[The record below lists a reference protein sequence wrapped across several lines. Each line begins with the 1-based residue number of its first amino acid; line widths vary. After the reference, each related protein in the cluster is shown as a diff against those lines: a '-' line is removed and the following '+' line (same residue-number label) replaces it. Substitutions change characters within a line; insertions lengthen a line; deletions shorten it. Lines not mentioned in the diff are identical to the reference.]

1 MQRRPTF
8 SPRPGP
14 VALKLEG
21 VRWSPPSSQLYSSQP
36 QQDGL
41 AAGHRHDDYSIS
53 SIQNSSSRRRNG
65 AGSGENSSAHTYGV
79 AQARPHAGSVTAA
92 AAASDAR
99 AEVINA
105 QLMSDLEYRN
115 GGPRTYRGRARRLFY
130 AETITSAFSL
140 RFTPPLTFL
149 GPAAGD
155 ECSARTGLLFMG
167 QGAAGEEEEIV
178 VRVHRLA
185 RCSWRAAGPG
195 GRTNSIFVV
204 PGIYMQAGRASTCG
218 PLASI

>member
-1 MQRRPTF
+1 MMTTPYHPSRTARLDDGAGPGRR
-8 SPRPGP
+8 
-14 VALKLEG
+14 
-21 VRWSPPSSQLYSSQP
+21 
-36 QQDGL
+36 
-41 AAGHRHDDYSIS
+41 
-53 SIQNSSSRRRNG
+53 

-79 AQARPHAGSVTAA
+79 AQARPHAGSVTAG
-92 AAASDAR
+92 SDAR

-105 QLMSDLEYRN
+105 QLMSDLQYRN

-167 QGAAGEEEEIV
+167 QGAAGEEEIV

-195 GRTNSIFVV
+195 GRTNSIFVYICR
-204 PGIYMQAGRASTCG
+204 PGALVLAGRLPRFDVWAGQGVGRVGFQVRLCRAPGDYYYYTT
-218 PLASI
+218 LVDWFLKKYHWIHVW